1 MNFGQRDYGQGDQS
15 FLFYFSG
22 NQERVSFYEHSHLP
36 LESDSLMA
44 NGRCAKIC
52 EKSEIISWM
61 LEEGTRLLG
70 QRQRTLPLRA
80 QKAAWTSGACQ
91 FPCSPA
97 LQSILEGCWTCR
109 FALQL
114 RIPSLTNAIFYNR
127 LQANLSKFCLQGE
140 IFFII
145 LGSKQSC
152 PPTL

>member
-1 MNFGQRDYGQGDQS
+1 MLTCFQLLLILSTYKGFTETLAVNFGQRDYGQGDQS

-80 QKAAWTSGACQ
+80 QKAA
-91 FPCSPA
+91 
-97 LQSILEGCWTCR
+97 
-109 FALQL
+109 
-114 RIPSLTNAIFYNR
+114 
-127 LQANLSKFCLQGE
+127 
-140 IFFII
+140 
-145 LGSKQSC
+145 
-152 PPTL
+152 